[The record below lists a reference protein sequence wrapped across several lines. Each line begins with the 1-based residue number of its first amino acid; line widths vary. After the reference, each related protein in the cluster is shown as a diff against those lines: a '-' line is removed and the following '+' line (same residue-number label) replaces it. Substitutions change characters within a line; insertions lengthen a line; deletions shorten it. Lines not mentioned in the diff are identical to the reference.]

1 MIDTS
6 LLNKD
11 GPITIED
18 MKEQFRL
25 NDFSAMS
32 SGYNKGKESDA
43 HNTLFNKIVAHFKKA
58 WRGQLHEMTGKYLSV
73 FSASSPIGCMEK
85 SESELVAGTLV
96 HIIDDETKLDQL
108 FDIGLTVLRKP
119 IEAELEKLAQ
129 EQEKTAE
136 ELTEEEFKAVLDQL
150 ADKFLNKMMRL
161 LLETQEV
168 DKWLSFT
175 NEMPAEEDFN
185 KQLKENLDYVDFRRQ
200 WYHLQT
206 KIGAM
211 LSLEDVPENAYAD
224 PDLLYV
230 IPDPK
235 QRAIDDE
242 KFDLLV
248 QQFCEYLNDDV
259 DSQIVY
265 MTMEG
270 LTQKQMAERLGF
282 RTHSAVSKRLKKLF
296 DKCNTFR
303 ETLEKAET
311 DKE

>member
-18 MKEQFRL
+18 LKEQFHF
-25 NDFSAMS
+25 NDFSTMS
-32 SGYNKGKESDA
+32 SGYNKKKESDE
-43 HNTLFNKIVAHFKKA
+43 HNDLFKKIVRHFKIA
-58 WRGQLHEMTGKYLSV
+58 WRRQMKEMTGKYMSNFSDLSPV
-73 FSASSPIGCMEK
+73 GCMEK
-85 SESELVAGTLV
+85 SESELIAGLFV
-96 HIIDDETKLDQL
+96 NFAEDDEKLDQL
-108 FDIGLTVLRKP
+108 FEIGINVLRKS

-129 EQEKTAE
+129 AQEKTAE
-136 ELTEEEFKAVLDQL
+136 ELTDEEFKAVLDQL
-150 ADKFLNKMMRL
+150 ADLFLNKMMHI
-161 LLETQEV
+161 LLEVQEA
-168 DKWLSFT
+168 DEWMRLT
-175 NEMPAEEDFN
+175 RAMPAEEDFN
-185 KQLKENLDYVDFRRQ
+185 KYIKENRDYFDFRRQ

-211 LSLEDVPENAYAD
+211 LSLEDVSEDAYTD

-242 KFDLLV
+242 IFDLLV
-248 QQFCEYLNDDV
+248 QQFCESLNDDI

-265 MTMEG
+265 MTIEG
-270 LTQKQMAERLGF
+270 LTQKDMAERLGF
-282 RTHSAVSKRLKKLF
+282 RTHSAVSKRLKKLL
-296 DKCNTFR
+296 DKCYKFR
-303 ETLEKAET
+303 ETLEKPKT

>member
-1 MIDTS
+1 MVDTS
-6 LLNKD
+6 LLNKE

-18 MKEQFRL
+18 LREHFRL

-58 WRGQLHEMTGKYLSV
+58 WRGQVHEMTGKYLSV
-73 FSASSPIGCMEK
+73 FSSSSPVGCMEK
-85 SESELVAGTLV
+85 SEAELIAGTLV
-96 HIIDDETKLDQL
+96 NVIDDETKLDQL

-129 EQEKTAE
+129 EQEKTAA
-136 ELTEEEFKAVLDQL
+136 ELTEEEFEAVLDQL
-150 ADKFLNKMMRL
+150 ADMFLNKMMRL

-168 DKWLSFT
+168 DQWLSFT
-175 NEMPAEEDFN
+175 YEMPADEDYN
-185 KQLKENLDYVDFRRQ
+185 KQLKENLDYFDFRRQ

-211 LSLEDVPENAYAD
+211 LSLEDVPENAYTD

-235 QRAIDDE
+235 QRAIDDK

-265 MTMEG
+265 MTIEG

-296 DKCNTFR
+296 DKCNKFR
-303 ETLEKAET
+303 ETLEKAEK